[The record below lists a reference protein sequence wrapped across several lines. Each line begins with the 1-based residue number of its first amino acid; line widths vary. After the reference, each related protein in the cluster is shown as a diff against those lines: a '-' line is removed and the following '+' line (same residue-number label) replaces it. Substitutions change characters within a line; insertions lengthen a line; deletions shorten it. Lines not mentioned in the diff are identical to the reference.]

1 MSVSAA
7 SAASATSSDDGV
19 WVPLRHPAFR
29 AVWIASFVSNVGTWM
44 QTVARSGCSSSSTPL
59 PW

>member
-1 MSVSAA
+1 MSV